1 MIKIA
6 IVDDEVHCIESL
18 VFHLQN
24 YFPDISVVYKS
35 NDPQEALSRLPEI
48 NPDLLFLDVEMPVMT
63 GFELLEQ
70 MGNRSFDVI
79 FTTAYSK
86 YAVRAFKAKA
96 VNYLLKPIDVEE
108 LKVAIGE
115 WKDSKEKNAKH
126 SSQKIDGL
134 LDYLKKEG
142 ILKNKIAL
150 PVADGIEFVEVN
162 DIMYC
167 VSQSNYTTFHLADG
181 HKILL
186 SKTIKDVEQLL
197 TPFYF
202 IRVHR
207 SYLINPNYMK
217 KYFHSEGGFVLM
229 QDETSVPVSN
239 QHKKSIKGIFDAMG
253 RSSFPEN

>member
-1 MIKIA
+1 M
-6 IVDDEVHCIESL
+6 ESL

-24 YFPDISVVYKS
+24 LFPEISVVYKS
-35 NDPQEALSRLPEI
+35 NDPQEALTRLPEI
-48 NPDLLFLDVEMPVMT
+48 NPDILFLDVEMPVMT

-70 MGNRSFDVI
+70 MGNRTFDVI

-86 YAVRAFKAKA
+86 YAVQAFKAKA
-96 VNYLLKPIDVEE
+96 VNYLLKPIDEQE
-108 LKVAIGE
+108 LKVAIDE
-115 WKDSKEKNAKH
+115 WKDSREKNAKN

-167 VSQSNYTTFHLADG
+167 VSQSNYTTFHMADG
-181 HKILL
+181 NKLLL
-186 SKTIKDVEQLL
+186 SKTIKEIEKLL
-197 TPFYF
+197 SKFFF

-207 SYLINPNYMK
+207 SFLINPNYMK
-217 KYFHSEGGFVLM
+217 KYFHSEGGFILM
-229 QDETSVPVSN
+229 QDDASIPVSN
-239 QHKKSIKGIFDAMG
+239 QHKKTIKGMFDAMSG
-253 RSSFPEN
+253 SSFPEHQ